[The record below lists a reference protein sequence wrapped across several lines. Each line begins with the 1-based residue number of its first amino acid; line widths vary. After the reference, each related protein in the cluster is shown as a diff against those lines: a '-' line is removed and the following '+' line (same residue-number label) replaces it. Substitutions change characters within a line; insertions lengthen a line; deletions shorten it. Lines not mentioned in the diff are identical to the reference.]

1 MATRK
6 RKGGKITNKTRRN
19 IERRLQNVDTSEEGI
34 RASQLVLTKN
44 QQRASEVLDAA
55 VNATAKQIRIG
66 SKALAKVAQDPEAMK
81 SLSETIEAI
90 GNATAKVAENSGE
103 ITADMVEKFGP
114 AFKQWVFAGSDMIQD
129 TVFDAAMGVVG
140 AVPVIGDV
148 AATAGQVLDS
158 GNENFWRSYWAGWQ
172 AFPHAVNIAGKSV
185 NKFGEAAEDFGR
197 VGKPVEKLANN
208 IGKLADNIDAEV
220 AKAGKSKSKT
230 KKQAGG
236 RKRRRK
242 KGTKKKARH
251 RKH

>member
-90 GNATAKVAENSGE
+90 DGSILQLFDKK
-103 ITADMVEKFGP
+103 IPRLFGTT
-114 AFKQWVFAGSDMIQD
+114 FLLFIQYSR
-129 TVFDAAMGVVG
+129 T
-140 AVPVIGDV
+140 
-148 AATAGQVLDS
+148 
-158 GNENFWRSYWAGWQ
+158 
-172 AFPHAVNIAGKSV
+172 
-185 NKFGEAAEDFGR
+185 
-197 VGKPVEKLANN
+197 
-208 IGKLADNIDAEV
+208 DNPP
-220 AKAGKSKSKT
+220 SNL
-230 KKQAGG
+230 
-236 RKRRRK
+236 
-242 KGTKKKARH
+242 
-251 RKH
+251 